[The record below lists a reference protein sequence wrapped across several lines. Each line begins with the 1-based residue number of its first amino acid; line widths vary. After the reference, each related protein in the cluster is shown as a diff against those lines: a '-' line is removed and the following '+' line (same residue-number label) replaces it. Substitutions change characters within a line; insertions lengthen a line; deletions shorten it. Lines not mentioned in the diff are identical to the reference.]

1 MSKGTT
7 YTGIVYLPKHPHAD
21 MHGMLRCIVRTRGM
35 SELTSILR
43 TYDIPFSPVLFNYGV
58 WCESKSII
66 EQTATEHNYGR
77 AMVCPIWQQ
86 AVSVDAYELIPDN
99 LKRTVGVGYLSSA
112 AVLWAS
118 GSGTIGIAPHLFQPW
133 DQDIGPRRECQSCT
147 RPKNDSIHVREASQ

>member
-43 TYDIPFSPVLFNYGV
+43 TYDIPFSPVLFKYGV

-86 AVSVDAYELIPDN
+86 AVSVDAYELIPN
-99 LKRTVGVGYLSSA
+99 RLKRTVVATGAGLLSSA
-112 AVLWAS
+112 AVSWAS
-118 GSGTIGIAPHLFQPW
+118 GFIGPHLFMPW

-147 RPKNDSIHVREASQ
+147 RPKSDSIHVRETTQ